1 MKKELDAKLINMWF
15 FDMPRAEII
24 RLNKWSTHVVTETS
38 VSFILLNF
46 VFSRQRFTLAEEQ
59 RQTL

>member
-38 VSFILLNF
+38 VSFVLPRYI
-46 VFSRQRFTLAEEQ
+46 V
-59 RQTL
+59 